1 MTKTTP
7 EKGEAEPASAREL
20 GPVAGGSR
28 LMRPLYLLAGFAL
41 TGLGIIGAFLPLM
54 PTTIFLILAAWCF
67 ARSSPRL
74 ERRLL
79 EGRRIGPAIIAWRD
93 EKAIS
98 RRSKMLAVSGMGIGF
113 VLFLLGARPG
123 PWLMLGVGLMLA
135 ACAAYVLSRPEPRA

>member
-1 MTKTTP
+1 M
-7 EKGEAEPASAREL
+7 GAA
-20 GPVAGGSR
+20 AGGSR

-79 EGRRIGPAIIAWRD
+79 EDRRIGAAIIAWRD

-98 RRSKMLAVSGMGIGF
+98 RRSKILAVSGMGLGF

-123 PWLMLGVGLMLA
+123 PWLMLGVGLMLG
-135 ACAAYVLSRPEPRA
+135 ACAAYVLTRPDPRA